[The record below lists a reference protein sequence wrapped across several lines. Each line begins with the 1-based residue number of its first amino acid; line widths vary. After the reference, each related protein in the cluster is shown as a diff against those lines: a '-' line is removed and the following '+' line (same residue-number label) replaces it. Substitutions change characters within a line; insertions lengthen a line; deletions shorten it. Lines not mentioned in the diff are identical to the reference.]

1 LDIKAWRNNTGLVQ
15 PPVQLDNYLPRT
27 VIVDDIKVTN
37 VAYPSDVS
45 SEVIDKG
52 VIQDGESKTLCGLL
66 CEPKSVNIGICAVW
80 LDRDVPVSER

>member
-52 VIQDGESKTLCGLL
+52 VIQEEMGGNATTST
-66 CEPKSVNIGICAVW
+66 AVIT
-80 LDRDVPVSER
+80 PT